1 MAKQTRLLPRQRRFC
16 FNVIIKGMNYYQAA
30 LDAKYSK
37 AIAINAGNAL
47 VSNKFIQNEMVRLR
61 KELEEKAMLD
71 KEWVLRKH
79 KFTVDKMIDEAKDDL
94 KAIDAHVGIKALSE
108 ISKMQGYYHKED
120 KDAENENDGIVI
132 NMNIPQVKR

>member
-1 MAKQTRLLPRQRRFC
+1 
-16 FNVIIKGMNYYQAA
+16 MNYYQAA